1 MQLALSEARNKHNS
15 DTSST
20 IPALFRGIDSIHLSN
35 SPEPSLLVISVSIK
49 PGAIALHLIFLE
61 ANSSAIDFVKPFTP
75 AFDAAQF
82 DWPALPFTPTIELIL
97 IITPSFFLINSLT
110 EHLVKLKQEFKEF
123 KSKDEDE
130 KRREQ
135 KFSEKIDELN
145 QETDSLLDE
154 IEKWQM

>member
-1 MQLALSEARNKHNS
+1 MNSIIEKEKKLNQTLEKLKNLDLAKR
-15 DTSST
+15 D
-20 IPALFRGIDSIHLSN
+20 N
-35 SPEPSLLVISVSIK
+35 SPELENLK
-49 PGAIALHLIFLE
+49 DQKNQLENYIFLE
-61 ANSSAIDFVKPFTP
+61 KEN
-75 AFDAAQF
+75 
-82 DWPALPFTPTIELIL
+82 L
-97 IITPSFFLINSLT
+97 
-110 EHLVKLKQEFKEF
+110 KLKQEFEEF

>member
-1 MQLALSEARNKHNS
+1 MNSITEKEKKLNQTLEKLKNLDLAKK
-15 DTSST
+15 D
-20 IPALFRGIDSIHLSN
+20 N
-35 SPEPSLLVISVSIK
+35 SPELENLKEQKNQLEIVYKQLLENYN
-49 PGAIALHLIFLE
+49 FLE
-61 ANSSAIDFVKPFTP
+61 KEN
-75 AFDAAQF
+75 
-82 DWPALPFTPTIELIL
+82 L
-97 IITPSFFLINSLT
+97 
-110 EHLVKLKQEFKEF
+110 KLKQEFEEF

>member
-1 MQLALSEARNKHNS
+1 MNSIIEKEKKLNQTLEKLKNLDLVKKDKSPQLEIEYKQ
-15 DTSST
+15 
-20 IPALFRGIDSIHLSN
+20 
-35 SPEPSLLVISVSIK
+35 LLENYN
-49 PGAIALHLIFLE
+49 FLE
-61 ANSSAIDFVKPFTP
+61 KEN
-75 AFDAAQF
+75 
-82 DWPALPFTPTIELIL
+82 L
-97 IITPSFFLINSLT
+97 
-110 EHLVKLKQEFKEF
+110 KLKQEFEEF

>member
-1 MQLALSEARNKHNS
+1 MNSIIEKEKKLNQTLEKLKNLDLTKKDNSTELENFKQQKNQLEIEYKKILENYN
-15 DTSST
+15 
-20 IPALFRGIDSIHLSN
+20 F
-35 SPEPSLLVISVSIK
+35 LVK
-49 PGAIALHLIFLE
+49 ENL
-61 ANSSAIDFVKPFTP
+61 
-75 AFDAAQF
+75 
-82 DWPALPFTPTIELIL
+82 
-97 IITPSFFLINSLT
+97 
-110 EHLVKLKQEFKEF
+110 KLKQEFEEF

>member
-1 MQLALSEARNKHNS
+1 MNSIIEKEKKLNQTLEKLKNLDLAKK
-15 DTSST
+15 D
-20 IPALFRGIDSIHLSN
+20 N
-35 SPEPSLLVISVSIK
+35 SPELENLKDQKNQLEIAYKQLLENYNY
-49 PGAIALHLIFLE
+49 LE
-61 ANSSAIDFVKPFTP
+61 KENF
-75 AFDAAQF
+75 
-82 DWPALPFTPTIELIL
+82 
-97 IITPSFFLINSLT
+97 
-110 EHLVKLKQEFKEF
+110 KLKQGFEEF

>member
-1 MQLALSEARNKHNS
+1 MNSITEKEKKLNQTLEKLKNFYLAKK
-15 DTSST
+15 D
-20 IPALFRGIDSIHLSN
+20 N
-35 SPEPSLLVISVSIK
+35 SPELENLKEQKNQLKIEYKQLLENYY
-49 PGAIALHLIFLE
+49 FLE
-61 ANSSAIDFVKPFTP
+61 KEN
-75 AFDAAQF
+75 
-82 DWPALPFTPTIELIL
+82 L
-97 IITPSFFLINSLT
+97 
-110 EHLVKLKQEFKEF
+110 KLKQEFGEF

>member
-1 MQLALSEARNKHNS
+1 MNSITEKEKKLSQTFEKLKNFDLAKKDNSSELESLKEQKNQLEIEYKQ
-15 DTSST
+15 
-20 IPALFRGIDSIHLSN
+20 
-35 SPEPSLLVISVSIK
+35 LLENYN
-49 PGAIALHLIFLE
+49 FLE
-61 ANSSAIDFVKPFTP
+61 KEN
-75 AFDAAQF
+75 
-82 DWPALPFTPTIELIL
+82 
-97 IITPSFFLINSLT
+97 
-110 EHLVKLKQEFKEF
+110 LKMMQEFEEF